1 MAEMPKNN
9 VEKTLSAAVLRAR
22 LENSTRAQEMNGEER
37 QHTITIMEL

>member
-22 LENSTRAQEMNGEER
+22 LENSTRAQEMNGKEKPC
-37 QHTITIMEL
+37 TVTIMEL